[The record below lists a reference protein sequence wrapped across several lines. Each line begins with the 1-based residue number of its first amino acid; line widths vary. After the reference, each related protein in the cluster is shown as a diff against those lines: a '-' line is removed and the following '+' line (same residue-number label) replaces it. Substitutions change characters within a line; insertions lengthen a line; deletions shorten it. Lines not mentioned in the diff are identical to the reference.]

1 MRPVR
6 QRKREMVDGLISMHL
21 DQYGASGVE
30 LIMGAARVAR
40 TMAAE
45 AEERRT
51 APRQINSDSA

>member
-1 MRPVR
+1 
-6 QRKREMVDGLISMHL
+6 MHL